1 MLKVIPKNWLVFA
14 ALIHI
19 IAAWYSVG
27 HYHDD
32 EYHQILAFTSAKMG
46 LADTSELRWE
56 YQDQL
61 RSAFQPFFAYS
72 VVKALSFIGVDS
84 PFIHAFILR
93 LISGL
98 LSIVAILLFIKTI
111 SPEFNNQY
119 IKEKGIYYF
128 IFLWLLV
135 FLNVRFSSEGWAA
148 SLFILSLSLY
158 LINASRSNYKN
169 ILIGFIFGLAFLSR
183 YQVGLMLLGLGLW
196 MIFINKENIKDIFFI
211 IVGGIIALLFGIY
224 CDFWLYNEFVL
235 TTWNYLNVNLL
246 QGRVE
251 AFTHEPWWYYMYYS
265 AVQILPP
272 ITLLLPL
279 FILAF
284 WWLYRKHPITWITI
298 PFFLLHQYL
307 GHKEMRFLF
316 PILPFAP
323 IIFALIADKIALIKQ
338 FNSNI
343 ILIKLMKVIFFIALI
358 INSALLIL
366 VMFLPSSKETV
377 MWEKCLSDIPE
388 KPELVTILT
397 PDIGE
402 LEMHFYNVKN
412 INIVSS
418 RQEIPVHEILEKH
431 RHETIYYAAR
441 KIKHLDE
448 LEESKVNHE
457 MVCQIVPN
465 WLLKLNVNDW
475 TSRAS
480 LWRLWKIKPE

>member
-1 MLKVIPKNWLVFA
+1 MN
-14 ALIHI
+14 H
-19 IAAWYSVG
+19 
-27 HYHDD
+27 
-32 EYHQILAFTSAKMG
+32 
-46 LADTSELRWE
+46 
-56 YQDQL
+56 
-61 RSAFQPFFAYS
+61 
-72 VVKALSFIGVDS
+72 
-84 PFIHAFILR
+84 
-93 LISGL
+93 
-98 LSIVAILLFIKTI
+98 
-111 SPEFNNQY
+111 
-119 IKEKGIYYF
+119 
-128 IFLWLLV
+128 
-135 FLNVRFSSEGWAA
+135 
-148 SLFILSLSLY
+148 
-158 LINASRSNYKN
+158 
-169 ILIGFIFGLAFLSR
+169 
-183 YQVGLMLLGLGLW
+183 
-196 MIFINKENIKDIFFI
+196 
-211 IVGGIIALLFGIY
+211 GG
-224 CDFWLYNEFVL
+224 
-235 TTWNYLNVNLL
+235 TT
-246 QGRVE
+246 
-251 AFTHEPWWYYMYYS
+251 
-265 AVQILPP
+265 
-272 ITLLLPL
+272 
-279 FILAF
+279 
-284 WWLYRKHPITWITI
+284 WLYRKHPITWITI

-448 LEESKVNHE
+448 LEESKLNH
-457 MVCQIVPN
+457 
-465 WLLKLNVNDW
+465 
-475 TSRAS
+475 
-480 LWRLWKIKPE
+480 